1 MLLISKQLQRSW
13 LIMEGRSLVNMHAN
27 YKLNFA
33 RVCGR
38 RRLITLGF
46 ECVKV
51 NLDTLGC
58 CCVTPKHFTTNLT
71 KFRYIYIQAY
81 IGVYIY
87 RQHDSASQ
95 NFN

>member
-33 RVCGR
+33 RVCGG

-51 NLDTLGC
+51 NLDT
-58 CCVTPKHFTTNLT
+58 
-71 KFRYIYIQAY
+71 FRVLLCHPYI
-81 IGVYIY
+81 
-87 RQHDSASQ
+87 SQ
-95 NFN
+95 QI